1 MNLFFA
7 DPKDVHPSFIFLR
20 GQEAVHAAKV
30 LRYGTGDELF
40 VTDGEGTQYRTV
52 IREIE
57 KNEIILDQ
65 VDKITEEREV
75 PNIQLFL
82 GVIKKRDRLEF
93 AVEKA
98 VELGVNEIVLFKG
111 RHSVKENVRMDRIEA
126 AILSAMKQS
135 LRVYLP
141 GVSMFSSLKD
151 AIEKKAGDSELIL
164 ADETS
169 RQTTIRVNPFERY
182 ALIVGPEGGIS
193 ASERATL
200 EKLNAKVYSLGAKRL
215 RAETAAITMVD
226 RFRNLMAE

>member
-7 DPKDVHPSFIFLR
+7 DPKDVHPSFICLR
-20 GQEAVHAAKV
+20 GQEAIHVVKV
-30 LRYGTGDELF
+30 LRYSTGDELT
-40 VTDGEGTQYRTV
+40 VTDGSGTLYKTV
-52 IREIE
+52 IRELE
-57 KNEIILDQ
+57 KNEIILDL
-65 VDKITEEREV
+65 VDKQIEEREE
-75 PNIQLFL
+75 PYIQLFL

-98 VELGVNEIVLFKG
+98 VELGVNEIILFRG

-126 AILSAMKQS
+126 TILSAMKQS

-141 GVSMFSSLKD
+141 RVTMFSSLRD
-151 AIEKKAGDSELIL
+151 AIEKKAADSELIL

-169 RQTTIRVNPFERY
+169 RQTTIRINPSEKY

-193 ASERATL
+193 TSERTTL
-200 EKLNAKVYSLGAKRL
+200 EELNAKAYSLGTKRL

-226 RFRNLMAE
+226 RFRNQIAE

>member
-7 DPKDVHPSFIFLR
+7 DPKDVHPSFICLR

-65 VDKITEEREV
+65 VGKITEEREV

-126 AILSAMKQS
+126 TILSAMKQS

-141 GVSMFSSLKD
+141 GVSMFSSLRD
-151 AIEKKAGDSELIL
+151 AIEKKTADSELIL

-169 RQTTIRVNPFERY
+169 RKTTICVSPSKRY

-193 ASERATL
+193 TSERATL
-200 EKLNAKVYSLGAKRL
+200 EELNATVYSLGKKRL
-215 RAETAAITMVD
+215 RAETAAITIVD
-226 RFRNLMAE
+226 RFRNHMVE

>member
-7 DPKDVHPSFIFLR
+7 DQKDVHSSFICLQ
-20 GQEAVHAAKV
+20 GQEAVHASKV
-30 LRYGTGDELF
+30 LRYNTGDELS
-40 VTDGEGTQYRTV
+40 VTDGAGTLYKTI
-52 IREIE
+52 IREIK
-57 KNEIILDQ
+57 KNEIILDL
-65 VDKITEEREV
+65 VDKKTEEREE
-75 PNIQLFL
+75 PYIQLFL

-98 VELGVNEIVLFKG
+98 VELGVNEIILFKG
-111 RHSVKENVRMDRIEA
+111 QHSVKENVRMDRIEA

-141 GVSMFSSLKD
+141 GVSMFSSLSD
-151 AIEKKAGDSELIL
+151 AIEKKAADSELIL

-193 ASERATL
+193 TSERTTL
-200 EKLNAKVYSLGAKRL
+200 EELNAKVYSLGTKRL

-226 RFRNLMAE
+226 RFRNQMAE